1 MSENNQKNNLNS
13 ESEKCPLPAVTFSTF
28 VLSLASSAL
37 VALGEVADPQNEQIS
52 EDLLA
57 AKHTIDVLGM
67 LREKTEKNLD
77 SEEEQLID
85 GVLYEL
91 RMKYIIKSK

>member
-1 MSENNQKNNLNS
+1 MTENNQKNDVNEKLK
-13 ESEKCPLPAVTFSTF
+13 KCPLPAITFSTF

-37 VALGEVADPQNEQIS
+37 VNLGEVGDPQNGEVS

-67 LREKTEKNLD
+67 LKEKTEKNLD
-77 SEEEQLID
+77 FDEERLID
-85 GVLYEL
+85 EILYEL
-91 RMKYIIKSK
+91 RMKYVIKAK

>member
-1 MSENNQKNNLNS
+1 MSENNQKKNLNS

>member
-1 MSENNQKNNLNS
+1 MSERNHEKSGNEKNP
-13 ESEKCPLPAVTFSTF
+13 KCPLPAVTFSTF

-37 VALGEVADPQNEQIS
+37 VSLGEVADPQNDEMH

-67 LREKTEKNLD
+67 LKEKTEKNLD
-77 SEEEQLID
+77 FEEERLID
-85 GVLYEL
+85 GILYDL
-91 RMKYIIKSK
+91 RMKYIIKTK

>member
-37 VALGEVADPQNEQIS
+37 VSLGEVADPQNDEMH

-67 LREKTEKNLD
+67 LKEKTEKNLD
-77 SEEEQLID
+77 SEEERLID
-85 GVLYEL
+85 GILYDL
-91 RMKYIIKSK
+91 RMKYIIKTK